1 MSARQM
7 KTIGCLNPGA
17 RLRAGEPDKVETLA
31 LDPLYSGYFGATRY
45 TLRHQTFSGDW
56 SPVITREVF
65 ERGHAVAI
73 LPYDPVRDEV
83 VLIEQFR
90 VGALA
95 AGWNPWLI
103 EVPAGMI
110 EPGEAPDAVARR
122 ETAEE
127 IGLEVGR
134 LDFVAHIL
142 CTPGGSSETL
152 AIYCGEVSTAAVGN
166 HGGVAEEHEDI
177 RVFTLPADEAIAL
190 LDRGTLD
197 NASTVLVLQWFALN
211 RSKVRARWLANK
223 EG

>member
-1 MSARQM
+1 MSARHL
-7 KTIGCLNPGA
+7 KTIGCLNTGA
-17 RLRAGEPDKVETLA
+17 PLRTGAPEQVETLA
-31 LDPLYSGYFGATRY
+31 MDPLYRGYFSATRY
-45 TLRHQTFSGDW
+45 TLRHQTFAGGW
-56 SPVITREVF
+56 SPTITREVF
-65 ERGHAVAI
+65 ERGHAVAV

-90 VGALA
+90 AGAMV

-110 EPGEAPDAVARR
+110 EPGEAPADVAKR

-152 AIYCGEVSTAAVGN
+152 AVYCGEVSTANIGD
-166 HGGVAEEHEDI
+166 HGGLADEHEDI
-177 RVFTLPADEAIAL
+177 RVFAMPADEAVAL
-190 LDRGTLD
+190 LDRGVLD
-197 NASTVLVLQWFALN
+197 NASTVLVMQWFALN
-211 RSKVRARWLANK
+211 RVRQRARWLAA
-223 EG
+223 EEE

>member
-1 MSARQM
+1 MSARRL

-17 RLRAGEPDKVETLA
+17 PLRSGAPDHVETLA
-31 LDPLYSGYFGATRY
+31 MDPLYRGYFGATRY
-45 TLRHQTFSGDW
+45 TLRHQTFAGGW
-56 SPVITREVF
+56 TPEITREVF
-65 ERGHAVAI
+65 ERGHAVAV
-73 LPYDPVRDEV
+73 LPYDPVRDEI

-90 VGALA
+90 AGALA
-95 AGWNPWLI
+95 AGWTPWLI

-110 EPGEAPDAVARR
+110 EPGEAPEAVARR

-134 LDFVAHIL
+134 LEFVAHIL

-152 AIYCGEVSTAAVGN
+152 AIFCGEVSTRAVGD
-166 HGGVAEEHEDI
+166 HGGLAEEHEDI
-177 RVFTLPADEAIAL
+177 RVFTMAADDAVAL

-211 RSKVRARWLANK
+211 RAKLRARWLANK